1 MVAPS
6 WGSFQKPEQSQ
17 KPQLQQLQQAETR
30 LEDEYK
36 EEIPGGIEDAVK
48 PEGDKPQ
55 WRNFQS
61 PSTYQGPVDPTIE
74 ESTLGYLARNTAA
87 IGSRIAEQVI
97 GAAGNIEK
105 VGRDIVASAPKSG
118 GILGW
123 ALSELVGQERWERMV
138 KGPSGDNQV
147 FPTSQKLKD
156 ISQEVTGGYTKPKTK
171 GEERAQGYVE
181 DVASTLLTRRP
192 ASLQN
197 IAINNL
203 GIPTAANF
211 VKNTVQD
218 LGFGEDKATEAKLA
232 TWTALSLLGNVNAP
246 QYASDL
252 MNQGRHGMPTNVNID
267 VPRLQQR
274 LQTVA
279 NSPNL
284 LHADPRSALARREIA
299 AIQQDLANGQVSTRS
314 MMTTYDGINAAK
326 RDASLFTL
334 NRGDRRFAARA
345 VDQVRD
351 AVREEI
357 MQSGAAHPEALQN
370 WQSGIQAWAVIHQ
383 SNAMTNWISSLAKG
397 PYAKALTGPAAA
409 IFGVGGYG
417 AAMHPTV
424 SVPGAAGAAAA
435 HKATQTA
442 YRVWNDPSLSQY
454 YWGAVSAAQAENAS
468 AFANNINKLNKELRV
483 KDVDKSKKHTTV
495 KK

>member
-1 MVAPS
+1 MVTPS
-6 WGSFQKPEQSQ
+6 WGSFQKPEQPP
-17 KPQLQQLQQAETR
+17 KLQQAENR
-30 LEDEYK
+30 LEDEFK
-36 EEIPGGIEDAVK
+36 EEIPGGIEDAGK
-48 PEGDKPQ
+48 PEGNKPQ
-55 WRNFQS
+55 WGDFKT
-61 PSTYQGPVDPTIE
+61 PSTYQGPVDPTVE
-74 ESTLGYLARNTAA
+74 ESTIGYLARNAA
-87 IGSRIAEQVI
+87 AVGSRIAEQVL

-105 VGRDIVASAPKSG
+105 VGRDIIASAPKSS

-138 KGPSGDNQV
+138 KGPNKDNQAL
-147 FPTSQKLKD
+147 PTSQQLKD
-156 ISQEVTGGYTKPKTK
+156 VSQEVTGGYTKPKTK
-171 GEERAQGYVE
+171 GEERFQGYVE
-181 DVASTLLTRRP
+181 DVASTLITRRP
-192 ASLQN
+192 TSLRN
-197 IAINNL
+197 MAVNNL
-203 GIPTAANF
+203 GIPLASNY

-218 LGFGEDKATEAKLA
+218 LGFGEDKATIAKLG

-252 MNQGRHGMPTNVNID
+252 MNQGRNGMPTNVNID
-267 VPRLQQR
+267 VSRLQQR
-274 LQTVA
+274 LQAVA

-357 MQSGAAHPEALQN
+357 MQSGAAHPQALQN
-370 WQSGIQAWAVIHQ
+370 WQSGVQAWAVIHQ
-383 SNAMTNWISSLAKG
+383 SNAMTNWISSVAKG
-397 PYAKALTGPAAA
+397 PYAKAITGPAAA
-409 IFGVGGYG
+409 VFGVGAYG
-417 AAMHPTV
+417 AATHPLIGL
-424 SVPGAAGAAAA
+424 PGAAGATAL

-442 YRVWNDPSLSQY
+442 YRVWNDPNLSNY
-454 YWGAVSAAQAENAS
+454 YWRAVSAAQAENAP
-468 AFANNINKLNKELRV
+468 AFINNYNKINKELTILQ
-483 KDVDKSKKHTTV
+483 KKDKSKKDANV